1 MTSSPQKATKPA
13 PQGFDRL
20 RPRTPEA
27 WTPPAGAAAD
37 ADGKRA
43 LFSTG
48 APTASVGSVRVDC
61 SSCGVTSVLGM
72 RQALHLAIPSLHLPI
87 LKREYP
93 SFARC
98 PECQRFT
105 WLRIKLVLT
114 GAAAAARAPL
124 PGVRR

>member
-1 MTSSPQKATKPA
+1 VTTSPEKATTRT

-27 WTPPAGAAAD
+27 WSPPAGAAAD

-43 LFSTG
+43 LFSPG
-48 APTASVGSVRVDC
+48 APTSSVGSVRVDC
-61 SSCGVTSVLGM
+61 SSCGVMSVLGM
-72 RQALHLAIPSLHLPI
+72 RQALHMAIPSLHLPI
-87 LKREYP
+87 LKRDYP
-93 SFARC
+93 SFAKC

-114 GAAAAARAPL
+114 GSAAAGHAPL
-124 PGVRR
+124 PGARR

>member
-1 MTSSPQKATKPA
+1 VTTSPEKAR
-13 PQGFDRL
+13 QGFDRL
-20 RPRTPEA
+20 RPRTAEA
-27 WTPPAGAAAD
+27 WSPPAAAAD

-48 APTASVGSVRVDC
+48 APTSSVGSVRVDC

-72 RQALHLAIPSLHLPI
+72 RQALRLLVPSLHLLI
-87 LKREYP
+87 IKRDYA

-98 PECQRFT
+98 PECRRFT

-114 GAAAAARAPL
+114 GSAAAEPAPR
-124 PGVRR
+124 PTVRR

>member
-1 MTSSPQKATKPA
+1 VTKSPQKAKE
-13 PQGFDRL
+13 GFDRL
-20 RPRTPEA
+20 RPRTTEA
-27 WTPPAGAAAD
+27 WSPPVGAAAD

-43 LFSTG
+43 LFSAG
-48 APTASVGSVRVDC
+48 EPTSSVGSVRVDC

-87 LKREYP
+87 LKRDYP

-98 PECQRFT
+98 PDCHRFT
-105 WLRIKLVLT
+105 WLRIKLVLS
-114 GAAAAARAPL
+114 GSAAATRAPV